1 MRGEKNWNFYF
12 MTFSRHKT
20 RITKMTSYATSYLQ
34 LTKEV
39 LERISKDNTYI
50 SRYQCVQTIVANIYR
65 NIQRQALR
73 GVTKYIYNVN
83 YDIITGQ
90 EYEFMAELIKQLR
103 DEFTGCMINYL
114 EKKESDGS
122 ISERIILIDW
132 S

>member
-1 MRGEKNWNFYF
+1 
-12 MTFSRHKT
+12 
-20 RITKMTSYATSYLQ
+20 MTSYATSYLQ

-90 EYEFMAELIKQLR
+90 EYEFMAELIQQLR
-103 DEFTGCMINYL
+103 NEFTGCMINYL